1 MLVCTNV
8 DRPGAVGRVGTV
20 LGDAGVNIN
29 SMQLSRVS
37 DDGLA
42 MFVVSLDSAPNE
54 AVLEVLAGMT
64 DVIRSLRLVRL

>member
-1 MLVCTNV
+1 MLVCTNY

-20 LGDAGVNIN
+20 LGEAGVNIN

-42 MFVVSLDSAPNE
+42 MFVLTLDSAPE
-54 AVLEVLAGMT
+54 PATIARLRSMH
-64 DVIRSLRLVRL
+64 DVIQTLRMVRL